1 MPKENEQLIWEGE
14 APVEPFFAGHDGSA
28 GATPSR
34 EIPGLFGNGSFFHSR
49 PIGLRPISDRD
60 SNMSSDTSNDSD
72 RAAVMSAVPSVDA
85 TSQKLTALVE
95 RSQKVMAHA
104 WMIRTFVKHSDEVE
118 DFPDLNEMAR
128 TIFDVFR
135 AVETQVQDPASYFKV
150 VRKKIGKL
158 KSAAEQFAK
167 DAWHASTHT
176 NFQQAV
182 IAARFL
188 AEQLSEIQKEA
199 ESLLPSPVAPPK
211 ITMPRSAGG
220 PTDVQE

>member
-1 MPKENEQLIWEGE
+1 
-14 APVEPFFAGHDGSA
+14 
-28 GATPSR
+28 
-34 EIPGLFGNGSFFHSR
+34 
-49 PIGLRPISDRD
+49 
-60 SNMSSDTSNDSD
+60 MSSDTSNDSD